1 MTLSN
6 PSPFQIYAAYAEILT
21 VHDVANEPITLQCG
35 YLEYSP
41 AALFRNVLECIEVAL
56 NNLILLDID
65 PKDVVG
71 LSVTNQRE
79 TCLLWDRTTGEV
91 LSNAI
96 SCKVG
101 KGRVKDIVCACYVN
115 KFIFSSFP

>member
-6 PSPFQIYAAYAEILT
+6 PSPLQIYAANNVEILT

-41 AALFRNVLECIEVAL
+41 AALYRNVLECIEVAL

-65 PKDVVG
+65 PKDILG

-101 KGRVKDIVCACYVN
+101 IGHCMAI
-115 KFIFSSFP
+115 KFIF